1 MAREWIVECAQ
12 RSAVERRG
20 MWIVAAAGGRDRN
33 PLDFSLKSY
42 DHKVSENNYDNKSY
56 DQMVT
61 RNSQKYSHV
70 LAAGG
75 GGDRT
80 LVDFSKFSEI
90 L

>member
-1 MAREWIVECAQ
+1 MECAQ

-42 DHKVSENNYDNKSY
+42 DHKFSENTYDHKSY
-56 DQMVT
+56 DQTVT

-70 LAAGG
+70 LAAEGR
-75 GGDRT
+75 DRT

>member
-1 MAREWIVECAQ
+1 MDCAG
-12 RSAVERRG
+12 S
-20 MWIVAAAGGRDRN
+20 RN

-42 DHKVSENNYDNKSY
+42 DHKFSENIYDHKSY

-61 RNSQKYSHV
+61 RNSQKYTHV

-75 GGDRT
+75 RDRT
-80 LVDFSKFSEI
+80 PVDFSKFSEI